1 MSIPAFATEDSALS
15 LCESSSKPE
24 DRTVQQLGAA
34 NGQSVFMLYSVLLQH
49 PFGAPPQP
57 G

>member
-34 NGQSVFMLYSVLLQH
+34 NGQGVFMLYSVLLQH
-49 PFGAPPQP
+49 PFEAPPQP